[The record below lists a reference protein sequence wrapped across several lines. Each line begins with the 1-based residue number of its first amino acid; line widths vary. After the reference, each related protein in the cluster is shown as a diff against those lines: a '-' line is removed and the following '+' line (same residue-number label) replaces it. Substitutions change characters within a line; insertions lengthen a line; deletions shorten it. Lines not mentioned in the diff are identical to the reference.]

1 VDFCFTGDPFS
12 VEKLTPAQLAKTILK
27 RLGQKISLP
36 LSLLTYFFEY
46 LDFFIFFVIAPKVG
60 ITNKDN
66 SMRATIITV
75 IILPTNLTVSFPI
88 RSTSAQTIPMYIIAL
103 DTFINSDMYGSKD
116 NTM

>member
-1 VDFCFTGDPFS
+1 MGQIKKTESKDFFHS
-12 VEKLTPAQLAKTILK
+12 A
-27 RLGQKISLP
+27 
-36 LSLLTYFFEY
+36 LLIYFFEY

-88 RSTSAQTIPMYIIAL
+88 RSTSAQTIPMYMIAL
-103 DTFINSDMYGSKD
+103 DTFINRDMYGSMD

>member
-1 VDFCFTGDPFS
+1 
-12 VEKLTPAQLAKTILK
+12 
-27 RLGQKISLP
+27 
-36 LSLLTYFFEY
+36 
-46 LDFFIFFVIAPKVG
+46 
-60 ITNKDN
+60 
-66 SMRATIITV
+66 MRATIITV